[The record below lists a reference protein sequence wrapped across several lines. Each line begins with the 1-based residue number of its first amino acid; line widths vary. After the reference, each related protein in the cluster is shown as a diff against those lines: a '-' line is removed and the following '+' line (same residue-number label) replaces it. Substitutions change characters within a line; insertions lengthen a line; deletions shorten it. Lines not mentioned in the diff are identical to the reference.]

1 MGAGIPLGTSPLITA
16 HKQLGQSW
24 RLPACSQSSW
34 SSPSE
39 TECSVPSCQ
48 QGQIPP
54 PPVMKEWRRP
64 FQPRRTCLARCASWP
79 RRRKST
85 NLIFVGCSGAPRAA
99 PFPYGSSPMQS
110 PHPAQGSRLDPFHR
124 TKRPNIRI
132 FPIVPSYASL
142 NVTVVDEGAP
152 PCRPIDARSTTS
164 RSRPPHH
171 HFGNRVGELN
181 AIPPL

>member
-99 PFPYGSSPMQS
+99 PFPYGSSPMQAAS
-110 PHPAQGSRLDPFHR
+110 CTRITARSFPPHEAAKYPD
-124 TKRPNIRI
+124 I
-132 FPIVPSYASL
+132 SY
-142 NVTVVDEGAP
+142 
-152 PCRPIDARSTTS
+152 RPILR
-164 RSRPPHH
+164 
-171 HFGNRVGELN
+171 
-181 AIPPL
+181 